1 MLVVRDDLS
10 DRLVHLTKGD
20 DPFRTFVKIL
30 SDRALLGGTGFIK
43 GRHRC
48 VCFSEAPISK
58 LPQILS
64 TPHENIKYRPY
75 GLVFTKMWVFRKGG
89 RPVIY
94 QPDSDYAALPFA
106 KKHLHVRFWLS
117 DKYTVDHSWEREWRI
132 KTDRLDFTP
141 NDVTLLMPTR
151 IVSDTLKEDWA
162 ARHATAGSAE
172 PYPWHHIVLE
182 DLGIKIPDYVPEVGR
197 DASPATPPDK

>member
-1 MLVVRDDLS
+1 MLVIRDDLS

-20 DPFRTFVKIL
+20 DPFSTFVKIL
-30 SDRALLGGTGFIK
+30 GDRALLGGTGFIK
-43 GRHRC
+43 GKHRC

-75 GLVFTKMWVFRKGG
+75 GFVFTKKWVFRKGG

-162 ARHATAGSAE
+162 ARHAAAGPAG

-182 DLGIKIPDYVPEVGR
+182 DLGIKIPDYVPEVGG